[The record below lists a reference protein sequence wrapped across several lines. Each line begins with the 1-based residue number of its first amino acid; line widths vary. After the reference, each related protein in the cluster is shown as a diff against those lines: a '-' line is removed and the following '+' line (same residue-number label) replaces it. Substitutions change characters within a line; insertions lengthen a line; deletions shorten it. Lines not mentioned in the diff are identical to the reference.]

1 MKMFI
6 AKMALMAAA
15 IRCITDIILR
25 KNGLAF
31 GLELDERNGE
41 FIQFDRY
48 AWKHIDDGEDIVI
61 L

>member
-6 AKMALMAAA
+6 AKMVLMVAA

-25 KNGLAF
+25 KHGLAF
-31 GLELDERNGE
+31 GLELDEREVE
-41 FIQFDRY
+41 FIPFDRY
-48 AWKHIDDGEDIVI
+48 AWEPIDDSEDIVI